1 VFDISTNVGEGN
13 KTATGEPQRLVS
25 GESRE
30 RRMRRYGGVQN
41 MRVGQKAFNIS
52 ANVAG

>member
-25 GESRE
+25 GEIPEKEDEKIWRRSKHE
-30 RRMRRYGGVQN
+30 R
-41 MRVGQKAFNIS
+41 
-52 ANVAG
+52 